1 MILEVGLNKKYM
13 MISQAVN
20 AARDG
25 DEILIYRGWYD
36 DILFCDKE
44 LTFTGVPSD
53 KNDYSTYPVI
63 CNPSESFS
71 CFWSKC
77 KAYNLVFTATES
89 LNPKDLN
96 LLMMQKENDSVT
108 ENASLEEICQKYRDC
123 IKENYAFVLRAGG
136 SFENCIFFGASKSG
150 VAVMT
155 DPQTERCTFS
165 KCGFFFNGET
175 VSENYGY
182 TDGGSAI
189 SCLYPEVAQI
199 VMIDEC
205 LFKYNEKGI
214 ESRGQACF
222 IIRKS
227 FITACQSSPLV
238 AAADSLIIIEES
250 EIVNNS
256 KDISFYENAEVIATA
271 CRLRGRRI

>member
-25 DEILIYRGWYD
+25 DEILIYSGWYD

-44 LTFTGVPSD
+44 LTFTGVPLD

-155 DPQTERCTFS
+155 DPQTERCSFS
-165 KCGFFFNGET
+165 KCSFFFNGNLEC
-175 VSENYGY
+175 
-182 TDGGSAI
+182 GSAI

>member
-1 MILEVGLNKKYM
+1 MILEVGLNKKYA

-20 AARDG
+20 AACDG
-25 DEILIYRGWYD
+25 DEILIYSGWYD
-36 DILFCDKE
+36 DILSCDKK

-53 KNDYSTYPVI
+53 KNDYATYPVV

-96 LLMMQKENDSVT
+96 LLMAKEKDSF
-108 ENASLEEICQKYRDC
+108 EEDEALEKMCLKYREC
-123 IKENYAFVLRAGG
+123 KKESYTFALRAG
-136 SFENCIFFGASKSG
+136 SLFENCIFFGASKSG

-214 ESRGQACF
+214 ESRGQSCF

-256 KDISFYENAEVIATA
+256 KDISFYDNAEVIATA

>member
-1 MILEVGLNKKYM
+1 MILEVGLNKKYA

-25 DEILIYRGWYD
+25 DEILIYSGWYD

-44 LTFTGVPSD
+44 LTFTGLPSN
-53 KNDYSTYPVI
+53 KNDYATYPVV
-63 CNPSESFS
+63 CNPAESFS

-77 KAYNLVFTATES
+77 KAYNLVFTATDS

-96 LLMMQKENDSVT
+96 LLMAKEKDSF
-108 ENASLEEICQKYRDC
+108 EEDEALEKMCLKYREC
-123 IKENYAFVLRAGG
+123 KKESYTFALRAG
-136 SFENCIFFGASKSG
+136 SLFENCIFFGASKSG

-155 DPQTERCTFS
+155 DPLTERCTFS

-222 IIRKS
+222 IARKS
-227 FITACQSSPLV
+227 FITCCQSSPLV
-238 AAADSLIIIEES
+238 AGDDSLIIIEES

-256 KDISFYENAEVIATA
+256 KDISFYDNAEVIATA